1 MTLSFYQ
8 RQMAAA
14 WVMKHLEEI
23 EEPMDSVSI
32 ELRKHWLDDRS
43 LEKIIEDGDL
53 DYGFM
58 FHVQVSLPAIYGS
71 GSDQLREA
79 RANRIIEKIP
89 GTRVYRNDGQI
100 YLYGLV
106 PGYHELRWHI
116 SAGQG
121 VCERKQVG
129 TRKVM
134 RPDPSAPLVEVI
146 EPIFETICLDPIA
159 AAGA

>member
-43 LEKIIEDGDL
+43 LEKIIEI
-53 DYGFM
+53 
-58 FHVQVSLPAIYGS
+58 SLPAIYGS